1 MKQFVK
7 LIFSFFV
14 ALLSFVN
21 LQAQDVI
28 HRKNG
33 KTIEAKVLEVGEA
46 EVKYKLFTQPDGVT
60 YVMDATLIKKI
71 VMSNGAVHKFEE
83 GGSIDNTEYYVGQ
96 KKSAYKINF
105 IGIVFGYTSLAYER
119 SLKPGSSFEGR
130 LTFIGL
136 GKTSNSYSYGSTTF
150 KQELR
155 GLGLTGGYKFI
166 HKPDFS
172 TSRQHYAH
180 LLKGGYIRPEIT
192 LASYSENKIG
202 SSFTGTTYV
211 QNTQRVNTT
220 YACFMLSFGKQWIFD
235 NAFAVDFYTGFGL
248 GAKSK
253 DKNNSY
259 EGLLGGVGNYGGNT
273 IGDNGFSLSMGI
285 SIGFLGK

>member
-1 MKQFVK
+1 MT
-7 LIFSFFV
+7 
-14 ALLSFVN
+14 A
-21 LQAQDVI
+21 QAQDVI

-33 KTIEAKVLEVGEA
+33 KTIEAKVIEVGEA

-60 YVMDATLIKKI
+60 YVMDATLVKKI
-71 VMSNGAVHKFEE
+71 VMANGAVHKFEE

-96 KKSAYKINF
+96 KKNAYKINF

-130 LTFIGL
+130 LTLIGL
-136 GKTSNSYSYGSTTF
+136 GKSPDANYYSSSTF

-172 TSRQHYAH
+172 TSRQRYAH

-192 LASYSENKIG
+192 LASYSENRNVY
-202 SSFTGTTYV
+202 SSSPPY
-211 QNTQRVNTT
+211 NSSTQRVTTT
-220 YACFMLSFGKQWIFD
+220 YGCFMLAFGKQWIFD
-235 NAFAVDFYTGFGL
+235 NAFAVDFYTGIGL
-248 GAKSK
+248 GAKTK

-259 EGLLGGVGNYGGNT
+259 EGLFGGVGNYGGNT
-273 IGDNGFSLSMGI
+273 IADNGFSLSMGI
-285 SIGFLGK
+285 SIGLLGK

>member
-7 LIFSFFV
+7 LIFSFLV

-21 LQAQDVI
+21 LHAQDVI

-71 VMSNGAVHKFEE
+71 VMANGAVHKFEE

-130 LTFIGL
+130 LTLIGL
-136 GKTSNSYSYGSTTF
+136 GKSNDSYYSSSTT
-150 KQELR
+150 KQALR

-166 HKPDFS
+166 HKPDYS
-172 TSRQHYAH
+172 TSRQRYAH

-192 LASYSENKIG
+192 LASYS
-202 SSFTGTTYV
+202 
-211 QNTQRVNTT
+211 QNQEVYSTSPPYNHSTQRVNTT
-220 YACFMLSFGKQWIFD
+220 YACFMLAFGKQWIFD
-235 NAFAVDFYTGFGL
+235 NSFAVDFYTGVAL
-248 GAKSK
+248 GVKTK
-253 DKNNSY
+253 DKNNSN
-259 EGLLGGVGNYGGNT
+259 EGAFGGGRNYGGNS
-273 IGDNGFSLSMGI
+273 IADNGFSLSMGI
-285 SIGFLGK
+285 SVGFLGK